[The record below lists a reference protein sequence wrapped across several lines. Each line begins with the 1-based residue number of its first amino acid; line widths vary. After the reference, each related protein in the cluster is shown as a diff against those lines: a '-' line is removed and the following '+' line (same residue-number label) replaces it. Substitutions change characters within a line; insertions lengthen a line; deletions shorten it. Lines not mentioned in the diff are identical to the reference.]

1 MHLNKEIFIK
11 KFIMKQN
18 YNFKQKQL
26 PRLSMQTWLP
36 LLQCSLS
43 DLEKHIQ
50 VITNENPCLEVKSG
64 FEVSESSSQRSH
76 FAYLES
82 QNRVSNAS
90 SDEIEWMSV
99 SNESLYEKLDFQ
111 IAAPLFPTP
120 ISQKIARQ
128 IILYINDEGYF
139 EGDVAEIAKQTDTDV
154 YKVEQIRQRFAYLE
168 PSGVGAV
175 DYKESF
181 LFQLN
186 DYTLDDELSILMSA
200 LIINFEKIEKFLN
213 HPRLHDAKDI
223 LKHLKNPP
231 ALAYMEEEQ
240 QILPDMFIE
249 YKDNDFTIRI
259 NHDFYPDLVVNQID
273 KYDNF
278 AKQKFKEARELVKL
292 LELRKAT
299 LYNVGLVLIE
309 KQYTFFMGGELKP
322 LRLQDV
328 ADELGFNESTIS
340 RAISDKYLECEHG
353 VFAFKDFF
361 SNAINDVSTSEIKNF
376 IQRLVNSE
384 DKNNPFSDKY
394 LHEKVE
400 ERFGVKMVRRSIAK
414 YRQEL
419 DIPSFKERAF
429 LYKLSIV

>member
-1 MHLNKEIFIK
+1 
-11 KFIMKQN
+11 MKQN
-18 YNFKQKQL
+18 FNFKQKQL
-26 PRLSMQTWLP
+26 PRLSMQAWLP

-50 VITNENPCLEVKSG
+50 VITNENPCLEMKSG
-64 FEVSESSSQRSH
+64 FEISEGSSEKSH

-82 QNRVSNAS
+82 QNRVSNTS
-90 SDEIEWMSV
+90 SDDIEWMSV
-99 SNESLYEKLDFQ
+99 SKESLYEKLDFQ
-111 IAAPLFPTP
+111 ISAPLFPTP
-120 ISQKIARQ
+120 ISQKIAKQ
-128 IILYINDEGYF
+128 IILYINEEGYF
-139 EGDVAEIAKQTDTDV
+139 DGDINEIAEQTGTDAH
-154 YKVEQIRQRFAYLE
+154 KVEQIRQRFAYLE

-200 LIINFEKIEKFLN
+200 LIIQFEKIEKFMN
-213 HPRLHDAKDI
+213 HPRMHDAKEV

-231 ALAYMEEEQ
+231 AIAYMQEEQ

-249 YKDNDFTIRI
+249 YKNNDFTIKI
-259 NHDFYPDLVVNQID
+259 NHDFYPDLMVNQID

-292 LELRKAT
+292 LDLRKAT
-299 LYNVGLVLIE
+299 LYNIGIVLIE

-361 SNAINDVSTSEIKNF
+361 SNSIGETSTSEIKNF
-376 IQRLVNSE
+376 MQRLVQSE
-384 DKNNPFSDKY
+384 DKNKPLSDKD
-394 LHEKVE
+394 LHEKIE
-400 ERFGVKMVRRSIAK
+400 ERFGLKMVRRSIAK

-419 DIPSFKERAF
+419 DIPPFKERGF
-429 LYKLSIV
+429 LYKLSML

>member
-1 MHLNKEIFIK
+1 
-11 KFIMKQN
+11 MKQN
-18 YNFKQKQL
+18 FNFKQKQL

-64 FEVSESSSQRSH
+64 FEISEGSSEKSH

-82 QNRVSNAS
+82 QNQVSNSS

-99 SNESLYEKLDFQ
+99 SKESLYEKLDFQ
-111 IAAPLFPTP
+111 ISAPLFPTP

-128 IILYINDEGYF
+128 IILYINEEGYF
-139 EGDVAEIAKQTDTDV
+139 DGDINEIARQTGTDAH
-154 YKVEQIRQRFAYLE
+154 KVEQIRQRFAYLE

-200 LIINFEKIEKFLN
+200 LIIQFEKIEKFMS
-213 HPRLHDAKDI
+213 HPRIHDAKEV
-223 LKHLKNPP
+223 LKHLRNPP
-231 ALAYMEEEQ
+231 AVAYMEEER

-249 YKDNDFTIRI
+249 FKKGDFTIKI
-259 NHDFYPDLVVNQID
+259 NHDFYPDLMVHQID

-292 LELRKAT
+292 LDLRKAT
-299 LYNVGLVLIE
+299 LYNIGIVLIE

-361 SNAINDVSTSEIKNF
+361 SNSIGDVATSEIKHF
-376 IQRLVNSE
+376 IERLVQSE
-384 DKNNPFSDKY
+384 DKNKPFSDKY
-394 LHEKVE
+394 LHEKIE

-419 DIPSFKERAF
+419 DIPPFKERGF
-429 LYKLSIV
+429 LYKLATL

>member
-1 MHLNKEIFIK
+1 
-11 KFIMKQN
+11 MKQN
-18 YNFKQKQL
+18 LNFKQKQL

-50 VITNENPCLEVKSG
+50 VITNENPCLEIKSG
-64 FEVSESSSQRSH
+64 FEVSEGSSSGSH
-76 FAYLES
+76 NAYLES

-90 SDEIEWMSV
+90 SDDIEWMSV
-99 SNESLYEKLDFQ
+99 STESLYEKLDLQ
-111 IAAPLFPTP
+111 ISAPLFPTP
-120 ISQKIARQ
+120 ISQKIAQQ
-128 IILYINDEGYF
+128 IILYISDEGYF
-139 EGDVAEIAKQTDTDV
+139 EGNVEEIAQQTGTEPH
-154 YKVEQIRQRFAYLE
+154 KVEQIRQRFAYLE

-186 DYTLDDELSILMSA
+186 DYTLDDELSVLMSA
-200 LIINFEKIEKFLN
+200 LIIQFEKIEKFIN
-213 HPRLHDAKDI
+213 HPRIQDAKEI
-223 LKHLKNPP
+223 LRHLKNPP
-231 ALAYMEEEQ
+231 ALAYMEEEK

-249 YKDNDFTIRI
+249 FKNDDFTIKI
-259 NHDFYPDLVVNQID
+259 NHDFYPDLTVNQID

-292 LELRKAT
+292 LDLRKAT

-340 RAISDKYLECEHG
+340 RAISDKYLECEQG

-361 SNAINDVSTSEIKNF
+361 SNAIGNVSTSEIKNF
-376 IQRLVNSE
+376 IQRLVQSE
-384 DKNNPFSDKY
+384 DKNKPFSDKY

-400 ERFGVKMVRRSIAK
+400 ERFGIKMVRRSIAK

-419 DIPSFKERAF
+419 DIASFKERAF
-429 LYKLSIV
+429 LYKLSTI

>member
-1 MHLNKEIFIK
+1 
-11 KFIMKQN
+11 MKQN
-18 YNFKQKQL
+18 FNFKQKQL

-64 FEVSESSSQRSH
+64 FEVSEGSSEKSH

-82 QNRVSNAS
+82 QNRVSNSS
-90 SDEIEWMSV
+90 SDDIEWMSV

-111 IAAPLFPTP
+111 ISAPLFPTP
-120 ISQKIARQ
+120 ISQKIAHQ
-128 IILYINDEGYF
+128 IIMYINEEGYF
-139 EGDVAEIAKQTDTDV
+139 DGDINEIAQQTGTDAH
-154 YKVEQIRQRFAYLE
+154 KVEQIRQRFAYLE

-200 LIINFEKIEKFLN
+200 LIIQFDKIEKFMN
-213 HPRLHDAKDI
+213 HPRIHDAKEV

-231 ALAYMEEEQ
+231 AIAYMEDEK

-249 YKDNDFTIRI
+249 FKEGDFIIKI
-259 NHDFYPDLVVNQID
+259 NHDFYPDLMVHQID

-292 LELRKAT
+292 LDLRKAT
-299 LYNVGLVLIE
+299 LYNIGIVLIE
-309 KQYTFFMGGELKP
+309 KQYTFFMGGALKP

-361 SNAINDVSTSEIKNF
+361 SNSIGDVSTSEIKSF
-376 IQRLVNSE
+376 MQRLVQSE
-384 DKNNPFSDKY
+384 DKENPFSDKY
-394 LHEKVE
+394 LHEKIE
-400 ERFGVKMVRRSIAK
+400 ERFGVQMVRRSIAK

-419 DIPSFKERAF
+419 DIPSFKERIF
-429 LYKLSIV
+429 LYKLTML